1 VHGRIRALTRRAL
14 AVGFAFLAA
23 LQGGCSDRPDTNASA
38 EPALVPITHAAWEE
52 RLKSYRPDIVVVD
65 FWATWCAPCVERFPK
80 MVEMAERYRSRGV
93 RFVGVCMEDREDRV
107 AVAGAGR
114 FLVEKRATFDNF
126 LLDEPLLEGFGKVGL
141 LGIPAV
147 LVYGRDGN
155 LSARLTGDDPNR
167 QFDENDI
174 EAAIER
180 LLAQPR

>member
-1 VHGRIRALTRRAL
+1 MHGRIRALTRRAL
-14 AVGFAFLAA
+14 AVALVLAA
-23 LQGGCSDRPDTNASA
+23 TLPGGCGDRPGVNAGA

-52 RLKSYRPDIVVVD
+52 RLQSYRPEIVVVD

-93 RFVGVCMEDREDRV
+93 RFVGMCMEDREDLA
-107 AVAGAGR
+107 AVAGAER

-126 LLDEPLLEGFGKVGL
+126 LLDEPLLDGFKKFGL

-147 LVYGRDGN
+147 HVYDRAGS
-155 LSARLTGDDPNR
+155 LTSQLTGDDPNR

-174 EAAIER
+174 EAAIEK
-180 LLAQPR
+180 LLAE